1 MDNEIVKTVLDN
13 PSIIGQVLA
22 LLGAAIAVILS
33 GMGSSKGVGL
43 AGETSAGVS
52 TENPEVSSKLLILQ
66 LLPATQ
72 GIYGFLIG
80 VIVLI
85 NTGVLAGA
93 MKAISIG
100 QGLMYLVACLP
111 VAIVGYYSAI
121 RQGRVAAS
129 GMLLTGQRPE
139 MSGKGVTMTVMVET
153 YAVFALLVSFL
164 MVNAIKL

>member
-1 MDNEIVKTVLDN
+1 MEM
-13 PSIIGQVLA
+13 SIGQILA

-52 TENPEVSSKLLILQ
+52 TENPEVSSKLLVLQ

-72 GIYGFLIG
+72 GIYGFLVG

-85 NTGVLAGA
+85 NTNVLGGA
-93 MKAISIG
+93 MSAVTLE
-100 QGLMYLVACLP
+100 QGLALIVACLP
-111 VAIVGYYSAI
+111 VGIVGYYSAI

-139 MSGKGVTMTVMVET
+139 MSGKAITMTVMVET

-164 MVNAIKL
+164 MVNAIKLG

>member
-1 MDNEIVKTVLDN
+1 MEILDM
-13 PSIIGQVLA
+13 SIGQILA

-43 AGETSAGVS
+43 AGETSAGVT
-52 TENPEVSSKLLILQ
+52 TENPEVSSKLLVLQ

-85 NTGVLAGA
+85 NTNVLGGA
-93 MKAISIG
+93 MKAVTLD
-100 QGLMYLVACLP
+100 QGIAYVVACLP
-111 VAIVGYYSAI
+111 VAVIGYYSAI
-121 RQGRVAAS
+121 RQGMVAAS

-139 MSGKGVTMTVMVET
+139 MSGKAITMTVMVET
-153 YAVFALLVSFL
+153 YAVLSLLVSFL
-164 MVNAIKL
+164 VVNSIVLG